1 MRHSGNLRLHFLP
14 ILQVQVLAAGG
25 QWVDEE
31 LLKYFIRHGSNVGSC
46 LGRLDHMEGIAD

>member
-25 QWVDEE
+25 EWVDEE

-46 LGRLDHMEGIAD
+46 IGRLDHMEGMVD